1 MERTKRQRQNSYA
14 DDKQKKLK
22 DDPNSSSGKS
32 CTHFEDIPN
41 EIIYDIFEFLDV
53 HHMYTT
59 FFNLNIRFQNL
70 LTDSNFPIKI
80 NLSLTSRS
88 TFEHQYKHII
98 MLNKHRISSLRLSN
112 LFTIDMI
119 FSPIRIV
126 SKFTRLKT
134 LHINNIQSKY
144 VEKLLKYLA
153 CLSCLSS
160 LIIIV
165 VDCVENKNKLYR
177 RIFRLPVLKYCKV
190 TMTNFVESEPLS
202 IAINKYSSIEHLVI
216 NNGCYLHELIS
227 LLSYVPQL
235 RHISLHDLYGTF
247 IEQTE
252 SHSVV
257 FNYLTH
263 ISINKTNITFD
274 ELELL
279 IRNHFLQIQSLY
291 FSKNFDDE
299 FLNANRWERFI
310 SSYMSQLRIFDFHC
324 TISAFN
330 QRNFQ
335 DLVNHFNSPFW
346 VKRQWFF
353 AHYIRS
359 TSIDNC
365 SYMTIFSTNPYRRK
379 YYTIYGE
386 NADKYW
392 SHDQKINLNAVH
404 FVRIEDIRAINDFNR
419 MYIRSDKVT
428 C

>member
-1 MERTKRQRQNSYA
+1 MERKKRQRQNSYA
-14 DDKQKKLK
+14 DEKQKKLK
-22 DDPNSSSGKS
+22 DDRNRSSRQSY
-32 CTHFEDIPN
+32 THFEDIPN

-53 HHMYTT
+53 YHMYTA

-70 LTDSNFPIKI
+70 LTDSNLPIKI
-80 NLSLTSRS
+80 NLSLTSKS
-88 TFEHQYKHII
+88 IFEHQYKYII
-98 MLNKHRISSLRLSN
+98 RLNKHRINSLRLSN

-126 SKFTRLKT
+126 TKLTRLQN

-153 CLSCLSS
+153 SLSCLSS
-160 LIIIV
+160 LIIVIV
-165 VDCVENKNKLYR
+165 DRVENKNKLYS

-190 TMTNFVESEPLS
+190 TMKKFVESEPLS

-235 RHISLHDLYGTF
+235 RRISLYDLYGTF

-252 SHSVV
+252 SHSIV

-279 IRNHFLQIQSLY
+279 IRNHFPQIQSLY

-299 FLNANRWERFI
+299 FLNANRWERVI
-310 SSYMSQLRIFDFHC
+310 SSYMSQLRIFDFYC
-324 TISAFN
+324 TISSFN
-330 QRNFQ
+330 QQNLQ
-335 DLVNHFNSPFW
+335 HLNHFNSPFW
-346 VKRQWFF
+346 IERQWFF
-353 AHYIRS
+353 AHHIYL
-359 TSIDNC
+359 TSINSC
-365 SYMTIFSTNPYRRK
+365 NSMTIYSINPYR
-379 YYTIYGE
+379 
-386 NADKYW
+386 
-392 SHDQKINLNAVH
+392 
-404 FVRIEDIRAINDFNR
+404 F
-419 MYIRSDKVT
+419 
-428 C
+428 

>member
-1 MERTKRQRQNSYA
+1 MERTKRQRQNSYD

-22 DDPNSSSGKS
+22 DDPNSSSRKS

-59 FFNLNIRFQNL
+59 FFNINIRFQNL

-126 SKFTRLKT
+126 SKFIRLKT

-153 CLSCLSS
+153 CLSYLSS

-190 TMTNFVESEPLS
+190 KMTKFVESEPLS

-227 LLSYVPQL
+227 LLSYAPQL
-235 RHISLHDLYGTF
+235 CRLSLHDLYGTF

-252 SHSVV
+252 SHSIV

-263 ISINKTNITFD
+263 ISIKKTNMTFD

-279 IRNHFLQIQSLY
+279 IRNHFPQIQSLY
-291 FSKNFDDE
+291 FSRNFDDE

-324 TISAFN
+324 AISAFN
-330 QRNFQ
+330 QQNFQ
-335 DLVNHFNSPFW
+335 DLLNHFNSPFW
-346 VKRQWFF
+346 IERQWFF
-353 AHYIRS
+353 AHHIRS
-359 TSIDNC
+359 RSIDSCN
-365 SYMTIFSTNPYRRK
+365 
-379 YYTIYGE
+379 
-386 NADKYW
+386 
-392 SHDQKINLNAVH
+392 
-404 FVRIEDIRAINDFNR
+404 
-419 MYIRSDKVT
+419 
-428 C
+428 

>member
-1 MERTKRQRQNSYA
+1 MERTKRQRQNSYD

-22 DDPNSSSGKS
+22 DDPNRKS

-53 HHMYTT
+53 HHMYIT

-126 SKFTRLKT
+126 SKFIRLKT

-153 CLSCLSS
+153 CLSYLSS

-190 TMTNFVESEPLS
+190 KMTKFVESEPLS
-202 IAINKYSSIEHLVI
+202 IVINK
-216 NNGCYLHELIS
+216 
-227 LLSYVPQL
+227 
-235 RHISLHDLYGTF
+235 
-247 IEQTE
+247 
-252 SHSVV
+252 
-257 FNYLTH
+257 
-263 ISINKTNITFD
+263 
-274 ELELL
+274 
-279 IRNHFLQIQSLY
+279 
-291 FSKNFDDE
+291 
-299 FLNANRWERFI
+299 
-310 SSYMSQLRIFDFHC
+310 
-324 TISAFN
+324 
-330 QRNFQ
+330 
-335 DLVNHFNSPFW
+335 
-346 VKRQWFF
+346 
-353 AHYIRS
+353 
-359 TSIDNC
+359 
-365 SYMTIFSTNPYRRK
+365 
-379 YYTIYGE
+379 
-386 NADKYW
+386 
-392 SHDQKINLNAVH
+392 
-404 FVRIEDIRAINDFNR
+404 
-419 MYIRSDKVT
+419 
-428 C
+428 